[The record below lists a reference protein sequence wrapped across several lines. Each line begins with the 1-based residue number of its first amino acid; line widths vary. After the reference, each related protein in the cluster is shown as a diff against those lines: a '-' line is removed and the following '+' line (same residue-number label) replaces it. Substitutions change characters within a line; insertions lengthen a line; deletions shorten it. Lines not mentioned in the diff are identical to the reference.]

1 MRLKKAKC
9 HACLRAMSQSDASD
23 IAQLNDSHSDI
34 VDAVF
39 K

>member
-1 MRLKKAKC
+1 MRLKKVKC
-9 HACLRAMSQSDASD
+9 HACLQAMSQSDASD
-23 IAQLNDSHSDI
+23 NARLTDSHSDI